1 MKKLDF
7 PALIKE
13 SVGELR
19 KRERSE
25 KEARVRWRVQLLRL
39 LKNREMDSI
48 KAACQICGITPKHGY
63 DLWKKYREQ
72 GLEQYLQLDW
82 KPRRSKL
89 SDEQQAQLLERAA
102 TENGFGSQAEALAY
116 LQNEFAVSYTQGGVC
131 LLFQRLKIKAKE
143 PRPRNTK
150 ASAEDQA
157 GYKKT
162 SLRE

>member
-48 KAACQICGITPKHGY
+48 KAA
-63 DLWKKYREQ
+63 
-72 GLEQYLQLDW
+72 
-82 KPRRSKL
+82 RSNLRHYVETRLRFVEKV
-89 SDEQQAQLLERAA
+89 SRAR
-102 TENGFGSQAEALAY
+102 FG
-116 LQNEFAVSYTQGGVC
+116 AVS
-131 LLFQRLKIKAKE
+131 A
-143 PRPRNTK
+143 
-150 ASAEDQA
+150 A
-157 GYKKT
+157 
-162 SLRE
+162 